1 MSKNGQNLPMLS
13 IDDIIGN
20 HLACFGVRAPI
31 ISRFSL
37 PLMLAIMGF
46 ASLMPIGGLFAQEK
60 LIDKSMAESQGDAPG
75 GIKEIAKKYGIE
87 SQIWSTHVFQA
98 ITSGDK
104 GGVSR
109 YGGKMDGFFKLR
121 PEKQGLLQGFQ
132 LDVQYEHYFGLD
144 VNRLDDALVP
154 VNTAQAYLRA
164 GGYHSALSITG
175 SQRINNEISVTVG
188 KFNLMTLASRTP
200 LIGGGGLNTFMNR
213 AFALPST
220 GVSYTSGAGGAGD
233 RVVLSSPYSLGG
245 MIEYAKERVIADI
258 FLTDPRSAQDPR
270 VIQRPFEEGVAI
282 GGGLGFKTTVAS
294 LNGTHM
300 FRGAYSNATGINLA
314 NISDF
319 SGRLNSINGTGAK
332 KGYWFSSYFFTQNLI
347 QNLHNPEQAWG
358 IFGLCTLSDGN
369 PTPIKWSMLFGLAG
383 NNLLESREDDRWGI
397 GIYHFGVSQQLLTSL
412 QQLNDPR
419 KSEGGVEAF
428 YNLSLNKWSYL
439 SADFQ
444 VIDPWNPTKPFES
457 LISLRMQTRF

>member
-1 MSKNGQNLPMLS
+1 MHLFNQNKGLNYRYAFAMARIALRKLTSLTVICFVHLPIETL
-13 IDDIIGN
+13 I
-20 HLACFGVRAPI
+20 
-31 ISRFSL
+31 
-37 PLMLAIMGF
+37 
-46 ASLMPIGGLFAQEK
+46 AQEQQ
-60 LIDKSMAESQGDAPG
+60 IDKSMGESLSDTPG
-75 GIKEIAKKYGIE
+75 GAREIARGYGVE
-87 SQIWSTHVFQA
+87 TQIWSTQIFQA

-109 YGGKMDGFFKLR
+109 YGGKMDGFLKLR
-121 PEKQGLLQGFQ
+121 PEKLGLWQGFQ

-144 VNRLDDALVP
+144 VNRLDDALLP

-175 SQRINNEISVTVG
+175 SQQINNELSVTVG

-220 GVSYTSGAGGAGD
+220 GVSYTSGVGGAGD

-245 MIEYAKERVIADI
+245 MIEYSKDQLIADI

-270 VIQRPFEEGVAI
+270 VIQRPFEQGVAI
-282 GGGLGFKTTVAS
+282 GGGIGLKTSVAT

-300 FRGAYSNATGINLA
+300 FRAAYSNATGINLA

-319 SGRLNSINGTGAK
+319 TGRLNSINSVGTK
-332 KGYWFSSYFFTQNLI
+332 KGYWFSSYFFTQNLF
-347 QNLHNPEQAWG
+347 QNLQNPEQAWG
-358 IFGLCTLSDGN
+358 IFGLYTLSDGN

-383 NNLLESREDDRWGI
+383 NNLLENRTDDRWGI
-397 GIYHFGVSQQLLTSL
+397 GLYHFGVSQQLLTSL

-419 KSEGGVEAF
+419 KSEGGIEVF

-439 SADFQ
+439 SADMQ
-444 VIDPWNPTKPFES
+444 VIDPWNPSKPFES
-457 LISLRMQTRF
+457 LMSLRMQTRF

>member
-1 MSKNGQNLPMLS
+1 MPCIKNT
-13 IDDIIGN
+13 IGN
-20 HLACFGVRAPI
+20 YIACDSQQARW
-31 ISRFSL
+31 ISRISS
-37 PLMLAIMGF
+37 PLTLLILGF
-46 ASLMPIGGLFAQEK
+46 ASLMPFGALMAQER
-60 LIDKSMAESQGDAPG
+60 LIKNNLRETTINTPED
-75 GIKEIAKKYGIE
+75 IKEIARSYGVE
-87 SQIWSTHVFQA
+87 SQIWSTQIFQG

-104 GGVSR
+104 GGISR
-109 YGGKMDGFFKLR
+109 YGGKIDSFFKLN
-121 PEKQGLLQGFQ
+121 PEKLGVLPGFH

-175 SQRINNEISVTVG
+175 TQHINDALSLTIG

-220 GVSYTSGAGGAGD
+220 GVSYTSGVGGAGD

-245 MIEYAKERVIADI
+245 MLEYNKDKLLLDV

-270 VIQRPFEEGVAI
+270 VIQRPFEEGIAI
-282 GGGLGFKTTVAS
+282 GGGLGFMTSVAS

-300 FRGAYSNATGINLA
+300 FRAAYSNATGINLE

-319 SGRLNSINGTGAK
+319 TGRLNSINSVGTK
-332 KGYWFSSYFFTQNLI
+332 KGYWFTSYYFTQNLF
-347 QNLHNPEQAWG
+347 QSGPNPEQGWG
-358 IFGLCTLSDGN
+358 IFGLYTLSDGN
-369 PTPIKWSMLFGLAG
+369 PTPIKWSMLIGLAG
-383 NNLLESREDDRWGI
+383 NNLLDSRENDRWGV
-397 GIYHFGVSQQLLTSL
+397 GFYHFGVSQQLLTSL

-419 KSEGGVEAF
+419 KSESGIEAF
-428 YNLSLNKWSYL
+428 YNLSLSEWSFL
-439 SADFQ
+439 SADLQ
-444 VIDPWNPTKPFES
+444 VINPWNPGKPVES
-457 LISLRMQTRF
+457 LISLRMQNRF

>member
-1 MSKNGQNLPMLS
+1 MSTNGRNHNMPSVDDKIQNHFAYARKPGLS
-13 IDDIIGN
+13 I
-20 HLACFGVRAPI
+20 
-31 ISRFSL
+31 SRIAL
-37 PLMLAIMGF
+37 PLTLALLGF
-46 ASLMPIGGLFAQEK
+46 AFLMPIEALFAQEGQIRGSIGEG
-60 LIDKSMAESQGDAPG
+60 LGDAPG
-75 GIKEIAKKYGIE
+75 GIKEIARDYGFE
-87 SQIWSTHVFQA
+87 SQIWSTQIFQA

-109 YGGKMDGFFKLR
+109 YGGKMDGFFKFR
-121 PEKQGLLQGFQ
+121 PEKMGLLQGFQ

-144 VNRLDDALVP
+144 VNRLDDALIP

-175 SQRINNEISVTVG
+175 SQRINKELSITIG
-188 KFNLMTLASRTP
+188 KFNLMTLVSRTP

-220 GVSYTSGAGGAGD
+220 GVSYTSGTGGAGD

-245 MIEYAKERVIADI
+245 MVEYAKDNVIADI

-294 LNGTHM
+294 LNGTQM
-300 FRGAYSNATGINLA
+300 FRVAYSNATGINLA
-314 NISDF
+314 NLSDF
-319 SGRLNSINGTGAK
+319 NGRLNSINSSGTK
-332 KGYWFSSYFFTQNLI
+332 KGYWFSSYFFTQNLF
-347 QNLHNPEQAWG
+347 QNHQDPEKAWG

-369 PTPIKWSMLFGLAG
+369 PTPIKWSMLFGFAG

-397 GIYHFGVSQQLLTSL
+397 GVYHFGVSQQLLTSL

-419 KSEGGVEAF
+419 KSEGGLEVF

-457 LISLRMQTRF
+457 LMSLRMQTRF